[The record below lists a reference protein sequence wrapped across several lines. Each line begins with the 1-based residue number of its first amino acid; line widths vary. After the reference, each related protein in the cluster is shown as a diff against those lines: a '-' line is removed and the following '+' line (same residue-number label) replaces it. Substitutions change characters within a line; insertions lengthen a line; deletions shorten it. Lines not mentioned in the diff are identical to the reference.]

1 MGTNAI
7 LAGIQLQEAQ
17 TAATDTVDQTVKIK
31 RTCVLILDDDD
42 VYLHLCK
49 RYLRS
54 DPLAQHRIVSA
65 TTINEA
71 VLACK
76 FDTFDCVVIDYVLP
90 DGLGT
95 DAIARLREELGE
107 RMPCSIVMTGQD
119 EEDAAINAVR
129 SGASDFITKRS
140 LTNESLQRAVGNAV
154 EKNRLYQLH
163 LSRVKE
169 LEIANSLLRKR
180 NEEIQRFYHTVSH
193 EVKTP
198 LTAIQEFVSI
208 VHDGLAGELQEEQK
222 TILNY
227 ALQSCDQIKS
237 QFNELLELSQ
247 FETGKM
253 QVTLAASSIYEVF
266 DHCVAAASPTALA
279 RNIDLIIEDKPDLP
293 KVMMQSNRIIQ
304 VLSNLIGNALK
315 FTPEGGW
322 VRVSADLNKNGTS
335 MRLAVKDNGCGIN
348 AKDCKHIF
356 DRLYQVTPAS
366 DRINETGMGLGLSI
380 AQQIVELHGSSIVV
394 NSAVGSGSEFS
405 FELAVW
411 DMTEGEV
418 VSEA

>member
-1 MGTNAI
+1 MSSNPI
-7 LAGIQLQEAQ
+7 RAGIPSQEAEDIVDD
-17 TAATDTVDQTVKIK
+17 TADDNQAADVKQP
-31 RTCVLILDDDD
+31 CVLILDDDD

-49 RYLRS
+49 RFLRS
-54 DPLAQHRIVSA
+54 DPRVQPKVIAVS
-65 TTINEA
+65 TINEA

-76 FDTFDCVVIDYVLP
+76 FDTFDCALIDYVLP
-90 DGLGT
+90 DGSGA
-95 DAIARLREELGE
+95 DAISQLRDVLGDA
-107 RMPCSIVMTGQD
+107 MPCSIVMTGQD
-119 EEDAAINAVR
+119 EEDAAVNAVR

-140 LTNESLQRAVGNAV
+140 LTNESLRRAVGNAL
-154 EKNRLYQLH
+154 EKNRLHQLH
-163 LSRVKE
+163 LTRVKE

-266 DHCVAAASPTALA
+266 DHCVAAARPTALA
-279 RNIDLIIEDKPDLP
+279 ADIDFIIEDKPDLP

-315 FTPEGGW
+315 FTEKGGW
-322 VRVSADLNKNGTS
+322 VRVSADLNEDGS
-335 MRLAVKDNGCGIN
+335 RMRLAVKDNGCGIN
-348 AKDCKHIF
+348 ATDSKHIF

-366 DRINETGMGLGLSI
+366 DRVNESGMGLGLSI
-380 AQQIVELHGSSIVV
+380 AQQIVELHGSSITV
-394 NSAVGSGSEFS
+394 NSTVGKGSEFS
-405 FELAVW
+405 FELAVC
-411 DMTEGEV
+411 DATDDAGE
-418 VSEA
+418 